1 MPSRIVIAKEL
12 AEMFRLLSHPDRIR
26 LIEEL
31 GSSEKDVNTLAD
43 AMQLPS
49 ARVSQHLAQ
58 LRAHRIVEER
68 RAGRH
73 HFYHLQQP
81 DLAGW
86 IVAGLDFIEGR
97 MQNVDKSKIR
107 AVRRLWASRNGGA
120 SSSE

>member
-12 AEMFRLLSHPDRIR
+12 AEMFRLLSHPDRVR
-26 LIEEL
+26 LVEEL
-31 GSSEKDVNTLAD
+31 GSGEKDVNTLAD
-43 AMQLPS
+43 TMQLPS
-49 ARVSQHLAQ
+49 SRVSQHLAL

-73 HFYHLQQP
+73 HYYHLQQP

-97 MQNVDKSKIR
+97 APNVDKSKIR
-107 AVRRLWASRNGGA
+107 AARRLWAPHGNA